1 MRETATRVESLDQLV
16 DYFRAGE
23 TPPSQWRVGTEH
35 EKIGLYADTLERIS
49 YEGERGIGVLLE
61 RIARRDGWERIEE
74 AGQLIALSKDAASIT
89 LEPGGQLE
97 LSGAPLAT
105 CVETC
110 REFDRHV
117 ELVKEQSSELGI
129 VWLALGMDPIH
140 PVAAIPRMPKGR
152 YQIMRDYLPRRGERA
167 LDMMHATATVQAN
180 FDFSDET
187 DMANK
192 LRMAMGCTPIT
203 SAIFANS
210 SLSRGAPSGLISE
223 RVEIWRAV
231 DPDRCGILPFV
242 FEADFGYREYVE
254 WALDVPMFFIV
265 RGDGYRSA
273 RGRTFRDFFEKG
285 FESERPT
292 LADWNLHLT
301 TLFPEVRLKRFI
313 EVRGS
318 DCVSPDLI
326 CAVPALWKG
335 LLYDADACR
344 SAWELVRD
352 WDAEDREACLRSAA
366 REGLAGHVAG
376 RTMLT
381 WARELLEIADRG
393 LARMGERA
401 GYDERS
407 FLEPIA
413 SLLERGQSPG
423 ERILEQWRGPWSGSI
438 ERLIEFARY

>member
-1 MRETATRVESLDQLV
+1 MTEAATQVESVDQLV
-16 DYFRAGE
+16 DYFRDGE
-23 TPPSQWRVGTEH
+23 TPPAQWRVGTEH
-35 EKIGLYADTLERIS
+35 EKIGLYADTLERVP
-49 YEGERGIGVLLE
+49 YEGERGIGVLLD
-61 RIARRDGWERIEE
+61 RIAHSDGWERVEE
-74 AGQLIALSKDAASIT
+74 AGRLIALSKDAASIT

-105 CVETC
+105 CAETC
-110 REFDRHV
+110 REFNRHV
-117 ELVKEQSSELGI
+117 DLVKQQSADLGI
-129 VWLALGMDPIH
+129 VWLALGIDPIH
-140 PVAAIPRMPKGR
+140 AVSEIPRMPKGR
-152 YQIMRDYLPRRGERA
+152 YQIMRDYLPGRGERA

-192 LRMAMGCTPIT
+192 LRMAMACSPIT

-210 SLSRGAPSGLISE
+210 SVSRGAPSGLVSE

-242 FEADFGYREYVE
+242 FEADFGYREYVD
-254 WALDVPMFFIV
+254 WALDVPMFFLV
-265 RGDGYRSA
+265 RGDTYLPAQGT
-273 RGRTFRDFFEKG
+273 TFRDFFEKG
-285 FESERPT
+285 FEGERPT

-318 DCVSPDLI
+318 DCVSPELI

-335 LLYDADACR
+335 LLYDAEACQ
-344 SAWELVRD
+344 SAWEMVRA
-352 WDAEDREACLRSAA
+352 WDAEDREASLESAA
-366 REGLAGHVAG
+366 REGLGGRVAG
-376 RTMLT
+376 RAMLA
-381 WARELLEIADRG
+381 WARELLEIADGG
-393 LARMGERA
+393 LSRMSQQTGH
-401 GYDERS
+401 DERS

-413 SLLERGQSPG
+413 ALLERGQSPG